1 MKIAVFISGRGSNL
15 QALIETCQDPAVP
28 AQIGLVI
35 SNRPGAQGLK
45 RAAAAGIATAVIDHT
60 TYDSREAFDA
70 ALDSATRRAGCDF
83 ICLAGFMRILTE
95 DFVRAWRDRML
106 NIHPALLPAFPGI
119 NCHAR
124 AIEMG
129 VRITGATVHFCRP
142 ELDNGPIVTQAAVP
156 VLPDDTEETLAA
168 RILEAEHVIY
178 PMAVKLIAQ
187 GRVRVINE
195 KVRILDGVYLEGER
209 LVSPVADSG

>member
-1 MKIAVFISGRGSNL
+1 VKIAVFISGRGSNL
-15 QALIETCQDPAVP
+15 QALIEGCQSGEVP
-28 AQIGLVI
+28 AEIGLVV

-60 TYDSREAFDA
+60 TYDSRESFDA
-70 ALDSATRRAGCDF
+70 ALDAATQRAGCDF

-95 DFVRAWRDRML
+95 DFVRSWRDRML

-129 VRITGATVHFCRP
+129 VRITGCTVHFCRP

-178 PMAVKLIAQ
+178 PMAVKLIAE

-195 KVRILDGVYLEGER
+195 KVRIMDGAYPER
-209 LVSPVADSG
+209 EKLISPVAG